1 MVECMGQMEFSATIK
16 LITGEEIFAI
26 VTPCEENDKE
36 FLLLYE
42 PVIISTVSTMT
53 GYGYKIEPWLKT
65 ADDDIFIIERNRI
78 ITLSECRDQELIKY
92 HEKFIRQKNKMSS
105 SNPYE
110 EKLGKDQ
117 GYVDT
122 VKEMR
127 EKLERLL

>member
-1 MVECMGQMEFSATIK
+1 MEFSATIK
-16 LITGEEIFAI
+16 LITGEEIFAK
-26 VTPCEENDKE
+26 VTPCEEDNKDL
-36 FLLLYE
+36 LLLYE
-42 PVIISTVSTMT
+42 PVIISTINTVN

-65 ADDDIFIIERNRI
+65 ADDDMFIIQKDRI
-78 ITLSECRDQELIKY
+78 ITISECRDQDLISY
-92 HEKFIRQKNKMSS
+92 HEKFIRQKNKLSY

-127 EKLERLL
+127 EKLEKLL

>member
-1 MVECMGQMEFSATIK
+1 MRRMEFSATIK
-16 LITGEEIFAI
+16 LITGEEIFAK
-26 VTPCEENDKE
+26 VTPCEEDNKDL
-36 FLLLYE
+36 LLLYE
-42 PVIISTVSTMT
+42 PVIISTINTVN

-65 ADDDIFIIERNRI
+65 ADDDMFIIERDRV
-78 ITLSECRDQELIKY
+78 ITLSECRDQDLISY
-92 HEKFIRQKNKMSS
+92 HEKFIRQKNKLSY

-127 EKLERLL
+127 EKLEKLL